1 MVGLWVIVDGVIE
14 FTLVVFLIEST
25 LGVLGDTDEVVDV
38 EFVGEVFVE
47 VVLEVLDK
55 IHVLLDEIVASN
67 SWEREGLVVKLPGVD
82 RNLWVLALLLQ
93 LLVYLHSLLVML
105 IVEASREVV
114 EFDIQLLL
122 RNINSWLTRSH

>member
-14 FTLVVFLIEST
+14 FTLVVFLVEST

-47 VVLEVLDK
+47 VILEVLDK

>member
-55 IHVLLDEIVASN
+55 IHVLLDKIVASN

-82 RNLWVLALLLQ
+82 
-93 LLVYLHSLLVML
+93 
-105 IVEASREVV
+105 
-114 EFDIQLLL
+114 
-122 RNINSWLTRSH
+122 

>member
-1 MVGLWVIVDGVIE
+1 MLSFDFTSNFGVGPGSWVVGLWVIVDGVIE
-14 FTLVVFLIEST
+14 FTLVVFLVEST

-67 SWEREGLVVKLPGVD
+67 SWEREGLVVELPGVD
-82 RNLWVLALLLQ
+82 
-93 LLVYLHSLLVML
+93 
-105 IVEASREVV
+105 
-114 EFDIQLLL
+114 
-122 RNINSWLTRSH
+122 

>member
-1 MVGLWVIVDGVIE
+1 MVGLWVIVNGVIE
-14 FTLVVFLIEST
+14 FTLVVFLVEST

-67 SWEREGLVVKLPGVD
+67 SWEREGLVVKLPGPKG
-82 RNLWVLALLLQ
+82 L
-93 LLVYLHSLLVML
+93 
-105 IVEASREVV
+105 
-114 EFDIQLLL
+114 
-122 RNINSWLTRSH
+122 